1 MPDNLPELRDI
12 HLPSEGVS
20 AFPPAYGWY
29 VIILAL
35 VGLWLLWRGFL
46 VLRRKSK
53 KRYAF
58 RLLSAYPQN
67 NIDSAVQMSNLLRRI
82 CVLKFPQATA
92 LFGQEWIDFLNQ
104 HGKKKILGQPAKL
117 LINAPY
123 IKPTSLEY
131 SAEDVAQLRDFCRE
145 WIGENL

>member
-20 AFPPAYGWY
+20 AFPLAYGWY
-29 VIILAL
+29 VLILAL
-35 VGLWLLWRGFL
+35 IGLWLLWRGFFIF
-46 VLRRKSK
+46 RRPSK
-53 KRYAF
+53 KSYAF

-67 NIDSAVQMSNLLRRI
+67 NIESAVQMSNLLRRI

-92 LFGQEWIDFLNQ
+92 LFGQNWIDFLNQ
-104 HGKKKILGQPAKL
+104 HSKKKIMGQTAKL

-123 IKPTSLEY
+123 IKPS
-131 SAEDVAQLRDFCRE
+131 SPDFSGDDVAQLRDFCRE